1 MIEIEEDYV
10 SFETAK
16 LLKEKG
22 FDAYIH
28 LWYDENGEMFHKFHY
43 EIKTNWRIRHGQ
55 EVYQCPTIQMA
66 MKWLREVYKLSVRP
80 RYDEVEDEKEHLHYA
95 WFFDIL
101 SMNPYKTLVEPT
113 QGYFS
118 YEEACDMAIR
128 YCLEHLI

>member
-43 EIKTNWRIRHGQ
+43 EIKTNWRIRQGQ

-66 MKWLREVYKLSVRP
+66 MKWLREVYNILIEP
-80 RYDEVEDEKEHLHYA
+80 HHLYGKD
-95 WFFDIL
+95 WYTVI
-101 SMNPYKTLVEPT
+101 SYKIPLGNCVHSTECCD
-113 QGYFS
+113 S

>member
-28 LWYDENGEMFHKFHY
+28 LQYDENGEMFHKFHY

-80 RYDEVEDEKEHLHYA
+80 RYDEPVMVNGRPYTDSEFGHHYA
-95 WFFDIL
+95 CHKFGTIPAND
-101 SMNPYKTLVEPT
+101 K
-113 QGYFS
+113 
-118 YEEACDMAIR
+118 EEVFAR
-128 YCLEHLI
+128 LKEWLNG